1 MGNIA
6 DKSTTSPCFFM
17 KPARFES
24 RANLGKFLIAEP
36 AERRVTPERSLSHPR
51 REIPIYQEFRFS
63 LDFSFPAIAPRVCRF
78 VEESPQKGFDLRF
91 YLRGGGEHQAQKR
104 RFGSVGAGAAATT
117 AIKKLRMILKK
128 LPPSMCIFT
137 SGKVLMSPI
146 KVIDDS
152 TCKALGG
159 GECALYIFAL
169 FF

>member
-1 MGNIA
+1 
-6 DKSTTSPCFFM
+6 M

-91 YLRGGGEHQAQKR
+91 YLRGGGGNIKR
-104 RFGSVGAGAAATT
+104 RSGDLAASEPA
-117 AIKKLRMILKK
+117 LPRPPQLKN
-128 LPPSMCIFT
+128 
-137 SGKVLMSPI
+137 
-146 KVIDDS
+146 
-152 TCKALGG
+152 
-159 GECALYIFAL
+159 
-169 FF
+169 